1 MASSPEAAE
10 AAEVNVQALIDAFL
24 ADEASTELELPRSL
38 TAEQRSQA
46 KKLAQANSELK
57 CESYGF
63 GEERR
68 LHLFKKNTQDR
79 VIVKNGFIDDWEGA
93 EGKEPAM
100 FRSVPAGMPEN
111 LLERTL
117 QRCLNG
123 KLDLKELATHA
134 ESVGSGS
141 PRSPYP
147 IKSEDQPFGNSPAS
161 SGQELGPMPDGF
173 KVRNTFIHIESVP
186 VVERIVQSMP
196 HGMFSKC
203 LQEELNAQA
212 PVDSVGA
219 SESAAAAPAAPA
231 MPPPAPVTAPEVPG
245 SFAEGDLVPG
255 TEVVIQGLVKL
266 PDFNGLAG
274 VVQSL
279 DPESGRYDVLL
290 DGPAGTCGWRW
301 VKVKGEN
308 CRPRMP
314 PPPRNAPTL
323 SMDYVQGVPGAGAE
337 GGGQADFPPTPHWE
351 EDYSRVQDTGV
362 PKSR

>member
-1 MASSPEAAE
+1 MASSQDAAD
-10 AAEVNVQALIDAFL
+10 AAEVDVPALIQAFL
-24 ADEASTELELPRSL
+24 ADESITELELPGSL

-46 KKLAQANSELK
+46 KKLSQQHPELK

-63 GEERR
+63 GAERR
-68 LHLFKKNTQDR
+68 VHLFKKASQER
-79 VIVKNGFIDDWEGA
+79 VTVKNTFIDDWEGDA
-93 EGKEPAM
+93 NKEGAM

-123 KLDLKELATHA
+123 KADIKELATHP

-141 PRSPYP
+141 PRSPRTT
-147 IKSEDQPFGNSPAS
+147 KSADQFGNSPAS
-161 SGQELGPMPDGF
+161 SGQDLGAMPDGF

-203 LQEELNAQA
+203 LQEELSSQGTAQA
-212 PVDSVGA
+212 PP
-219 SESAAAAPAAPA
+219 AAAPVAAPAAA
-231 MPPPAPVTAPEVPG
+231 AAPPPAPVAAAPEGFSDPE
-245 SFAEGDLVPG
+245 ALVPG
-255 TEVVIQGLVKL
+255 TEVVIQGLIKL

-314 PPPRNAPTL
+314 PPPSNAPTL
-323 SMDYVQGVPGAGAE
+323 SMDQVYGVPGAGE
-337 GGGQADFPPTPHWE
+337 GGPGDFPATPHWE
-351 EDYSRVQDTGV
+351 DGGCGV
-362 PKSR
+362 KSR

>member
-1 MASSPEAAE
+1 MAGEGVDVP
-10 AAEVNVQALIDAFL
+10 ALIAAFL
-24 ADEASTELELPRSL
+24 ADEASTELELPVSL

-46 KKLAQANSELK
+46 KKLSQQHPELK

-68 LHLFKKNTQDR
+68 LHLFKKAGQDR
-79 VIVKNGFIDDWEGA
+79 VIVKNTFIDDWEGT
-93 EGKEPAM
+93 ESKEPAM

-123 KLDLKELATHA
+123 KLDLKQLSGVA

-141 PRSPYP
+141 PRTPGLAAG
-147 IKSEDQPFGNSPAS
+147 DAQFGNSHAN
-161 SGQELGPMPDGF
+161 LAAMPEGF
-173 KVRNTFIHIESVP
+173 QVRNTFIHIESVP

-203 LQEELNAQA
+203 LAEELSAQVPA
-212 PVDSVGA
+212 GWAADL
-219 SESAAAAPAAPA
+219 AAAAPAAAPA
-231 MPPPAPVTAPEVPG
+231 PPPAPTSPPQGFPVEDWLA
-245 SFAEGDLVPG
+245 PG
-255 TEVVIQGLVKL
+255 TEGIIQGLVKL

-279 DPESGRYDVLL
+279 DPESGRFDVLL

-308 CRPRMP
+308 CRPRMAP
-314 PPPRNAPTL
+314 PPSHAPTL
-323 SMDYVQGVPGAGAE
+323 TMDYMQGVPGAGE
-337 GGGQADFPPTPHWE
+337 PGGQADFPPTPHWE
-351 EDYSRVQDTGV
+351 EDVSSGV
-362 PKSR
+362 KSR